1 MHSGVSVPYNLPEDI
16 GFRVGPRGTHTSRT
30 MMLKELTSLLAA
42 TDKGTESEEYWG
54 AIIDGNVLGKKT
66 AATRKLSAQRLSE
79 LYGLDPEVIM
89 FRVLREL
96 WSVDSEGRPLLAS
109 LCANA
114 RDPLLRM
121 TAPVI
126 FETPIG
132 EEVEKEAI
140 VALLTRET
148 ADRFKDSTRD
158 KVARNA
164 ASSWTQSGHLEGR
177 YTKIR
182 TKPVVT
188 PATVAYALLL
198 GYLAGGR
205 GESLLETYWTVL
217 LELRRSEVDAL
228 AFQASRRGWLNY
240 KHFGGVVRVD
250 FSDMLT
256 EEELEVVH
264 GEGR

>member
-1 MHSGVSVPYNLPEDI
+1 MADQPATLPDEL
-16 GFRVGPRGTHTSRT
+16 GFRIGDRGTHTSRT
-30 MMLKELTSLLAA
+30 MMLKELTALLAA
-42 TDKGTESEEYWG
+42 TDKGTESEDYWS
-54 AIIDGNVLGKKT
+54 AIIEDNVLGKKT

-79 LYGLDPEVIM
+79 LYGLDPDVIM

-96 WSVDSEGRPLLAS
+96 WPVDTEGRPLLAS

-126 FETPIG
+126 LETPIG

-140 VALLTRET
+140 VSLIARQT
-148 ADRFKDSTRD
+148 ADRFKESTRD

-164 ASSWTQSGHLEGR
+164 ASSWTQAGHLKGR

-182 TKPVVT
+182 TMPAAT

-198 GYLAGGR
+198 GYLVGRR
-205 GESLLETYWTVL
+205 GESLLDTYWTAL
-217 LELRRSEVDAL
+217 LDLPRSEVDAL

-240 KHFGGVVRVD
+240 KHFGGVVSVD

-256 EEELEVVH
+256 EEELEAVN